1 MNSEK
6 LSPQNQIFL
15 NVFPPLY
22 KGKEGSFEPSS
33 HFCNIKRQQLIFVFF
48 RKHRRCTPHPD
59 CGINCNQELCNRHGK
74 PESFCTKQH
83 RQKQKRHSCRNNGC
97 RSILL

>member
-1 MNSEK
+1 MKSEK

-15 NVFPPLY
+15 NVFSPLY

-48 RKHRRCTPHPD
+48 RKHPR
-59 CGINCNQELCNRHGK
+59 
-74 PESFCTKQH
+74 
-83 RQKQKRHSCRNNGC
+83 RNNGY
-97 RSILL
+97 RSILPWIGNQTFSADTSEETTFLPLCLL

>member
-1 MNSEK
+1 MKSEK

-48 RKHRRCTPHPD
+48 RKQR
-59 CGINCNQELCNRHGK
+59 
-74 PESFCTKQH
+74 
-83 RQKQKRHSCRNNGC
+83 RQKNQTFSADTSEETTFLPLC
-97 RSILL
+97 LL